1 MTRRALGRLLPLGL
15 RFTVLL
21 CCATTWSADL
31 DAAKTGTVYVAV
43 AGGDGEPVPGLAAA
57 NFAVRVAGHD
67 QPVLSAQA
75 ASEPLSLILF
85 VQVQPN
91 DVAQTRGAIRSVI
104 DLVRQASPHA
114 RIGLADGPGT
124 PEMLAVTA
132 QAKQLETAVGA
143 LYTEPDLGTLVER
156 LPGLA
161 ARLAQEPTSRRII
174 LSITPPGA
182 TSGSRLLPDTPT
194 ALRKAGCE
202 LWGIVVGQ
210 IGGDILDRDP
220 IFGDLIVWS
229 GGHRTAA
236 YGAALLDTVARQAA
250 KLFLS
255 QYLVTFTR
263 ADAIGQQSL
272 QVGVR
277 GLPSNARVFAPAWTL
292 N

>member
-1 MTRRALGRLLPLGL
+1 MTRRALGRLWPLGL
-15 RFTVLL
+15 RIALL
-21 CCATTWSADL
+21 LSCAATWSAPL
-31 DAAKTGTVYVAV
+31 GATQNGSVYVAV
-43 AGGDGEPVPGLAAA
+43 AGGDGRPVAGLVAA

-75 ASEPLSLILF
+75 ATEPLSLILF
-85 VQVQPN
+85 VQVNPN

-104 DLVRQASPHA
+104 DLVRHASPQA

-132 QAKQLETAVGA
+132 QAKQLEGA
-143 LYTEPDLGTLVER
+143 IGSLYTEPDLGSLVER

-161 ARLAQEPTSRRII
+161 ARLAQEPTGRRII
-174 LSITPPGA
+174 LSITPPGV
-182 TSGSRLLPDTPT
+182 TSGRRLLPETPA

-210 IGGDILDRDP
+210 VGGEILDRDQ
-220 IFGDLIVWS
+220 IFEDLIVWS
-229 GGHRTAA
+229 GGRRATV

-250 KLFLS
+250 DLFLS
-255 QYLVTFTR
+255 QYRVTFAR
-263 ADAIGQQSL
+263 ADANGQQSL

-277 GLPSNARVFAPAWTL
+277 GLPSGARVFAPGFTL